1 MVSSAIWQ
9 DLLNL
14 NLCESIE
21 NVGLYIIFKG
31 LLWWLFIS
39 LPIYMINLKLKL
51 DKESLFPD
59 TQEALSED

>member
-14 NLCESIE
+14 NLCKSIE
-21 NVGLYIIFKG
+21 NVGLYIIFIG

-39 LPIYMINLKLKL
+39 LPIYMTNLKLKL
-51 DKESLFPD
+51 VKESLFPD